1 MLCLLM
7 QLFHRLF
14 GNKEWGNYVFFSDE
28 INISHTEKGTMMKS
42 NYWLPVGG
50 TLMLPLSPPSGCSS
64 ASNSGD
70 DGTSTSG
77 PVSIRTDHSTYM
89 PTDSIHVSVINNLQT
104 SIFAYD
110 TRASCT
116 ILDLQMQ
123 VNGVWQG
130 TNIARCPLGRPAMR
144 VEIPAGNTY
153 SAMIQ
158 AGSLGISQASFP
170 VGTYRLVLSYSTSA
184 TSLPQQ
190 NTTTIY
196 SATFSVASSS

>member
-1 MLCLLM
+1 
-7 QLFHRLF
+7 
-14 GNKEWGNYVFFSDE
+14 
-28 INISHTEKGTMMKS
+28 MK
-42 NYWLPVGG
+42 NNNWHFVGG
-50 TLMLPLSPPSGCSS
+50 ILMVLLFTLPACSS
-64 ASNSGD
+64 TSNSGD

-89 PTDSIHVSVINNLQT
+89 PTDIIHVSVINNLQT

-123 VNGVWQG
+123 VNSVWQA
-130 TNIARCPLGRPAMR
+130 TNVARCSLGRPAMR

-158 AGSLGISQASFP
+158 AGSPGINQASFP
-170 VGTYRLVLSYSTSA
+170 VGAYRLVLSYSTSA

>member
-1 MLCLLM
+1 MKNNYWNFVGGLLM
-7 QLFHRLF
+7 VLLF
-14 GNKEWGNYVFFSDE
+14 
-28 INISHTEKGTMMKS
+28 T
-42 NYWLPVGG
+42 LPA
-50 TLMLPLSPPSGCSS
+50 CSS
-64 ASNSGD
+64 TSNSGD

-116 ILDLQMQ
+116 ILDLQIQ
-123 VNGVWQG
+123 VNGVWQA
-130 TNIARCPLGRPAMR
+130 TNIARCSLVRPAMR
-144 VEIPAGNTY
+144 VEISAGNSY
-153 SAMIQ
+153 SATIQ
-158 AGSLGISQASFP
+158 AGSQGISQASFP
-170 VGTYRLVLSYSTSA
+170 VGSYRLVLSYSTSA

>member
-1 MLCLLM
+1 
-7 QLFHRLF
+7 
-14 GNKEWGNYVFFSDE
+14 
-28 INISHTEKGTMMKS
+28 MKS
-42 NYWLPVGG
+42 NYWLFVGG
-50 TLMLPLSPPSGCSS
+50 ILMVLLFAFSGCSS
-64 ASNSGD
+64 TANSGG

-89 PTDSIHVSVINNLQT
+89 PTDSIYVSVVNNLET

-116 ILDLQMQ
+116 ILDLQLQ

-144 VEIPAGNTY
+144 VEIPAGHTY
-153 SAMIQ
+153 SATIQ

-170 VGTYRLVLSYSTSA
+170 AGTYRLVLSYSTSA